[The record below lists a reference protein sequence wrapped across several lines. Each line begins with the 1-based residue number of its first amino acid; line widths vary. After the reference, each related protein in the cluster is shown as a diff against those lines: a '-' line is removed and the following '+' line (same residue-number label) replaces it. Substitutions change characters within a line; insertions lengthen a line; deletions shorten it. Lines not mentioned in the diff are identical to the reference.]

1 MAGILDGVL
10 IMAVDDIQ
18 LYGEA
23 KAKEIQDRRERRKLE
38 SARTAGDVKLK
49 MFWAP
54 KLWEQIRDTLDQRV
68 QAINGALGEDVL
80 TFDEIRPDL
89 VIVRVKHV
97 TSNLSAQYDAQTGRV
112 TLSLDDHSERYDLEV
127 TKGEVKFKAVG
138 YFSPSQVA
146 KMLVDKAASMV
157 L

>member
-1 MAGILDGVL
+1 LNGVL
-10 IMAVDDIQ
+10 IMPVDDIQ
-18 LYGEA
+18 QYGED
-23 KAKEIQDRRERRKLE
+23 KAREIQQRRERRKAE
-38 SARTAGDVKLK
+38 SARAAGDVKLK

-54 KLWEQIRDTLDQRV
+54 KLWEQIRDTIDQRV
-68 QAINGALGEDVL
+68 HAVNGALGENVL
-80 TFDEIRPDL
+80 TFDEVRPDL
-89 VIVRVKHV
+89 VIVRVIKV
-97 TSNLSAQYDAQTGRV
+97 TSNLSATYDAQTGRV

-157 L
+157 V

>member
-1 MAGILDGVL
+1 MPLDE
-10 IMAVDDIQ
+10 IQ
-18 LYGEA
+18 KYGED
-23 KAKEIQDRRERRKLE
+23 KAREIQQRRERRKAE
-38 SARTAGDVKLK
+38 SSRAAGDVKLK

-68 QAINGALGEDVL
+68 HAVNAALGEEVL
-80 TFDEIRPDL
+80 TFDEARPDQ
-89 VIVRVKHV
+89 VVVRVKQI
-97 TSNLSAQYDAQTGRV
+97 TSNLSATYDAPTGRV

-157 L
+157 V

>member
-1 MAGILDGVL
+1 MPADE
-10 IMAVDDIQ
+10 IQ
-18 LYGEA
+18 QYGED
-23 KAKEIQDRRERRKLE
+23 KAREIQQRRERRRAE
-38 SARTAGDVKLK
+38 STRAASDVKLK

-54 KLWEQIRDTLDQRV
+54 KLWEQIRDTIDQRV
-68 QAINGALGEDVL
+68 HAVNGALGEDVL
-80 TFDEIRPDL
+80 TFDERPDL
-89 VIVRVKHV
+89 VIVRVSHV
-97 TSNLSAQYDAQTGRV
+97 ASNLSATYDVQTGRV

-157 L
+157 V

>member
-1 MAGILDGVL
+1 MN
-10 IMAVDDIQ
+10 MPVDEIQ
-18 LYGEA
+18 KYGED
-23 KAKEIQDRRERRKLE
+23 KAREIQQRRERRKAE
-38 SARTAGDVKLK
+38 ISRAAGDVKLK

-54 KLWEQIRDTLDQRV
+54 KLWEQIKDTLDQRV
-68 QAINGALGEDVL
+68 HAVNGALGEEVL
-80 TFDEIRPDL
+80 TFDEARPDL
-89 VIVRVKHV
+89 VIVRVRQV
-97 TSNLSAQYDAQTGRV
+97 TSNLSATYDPQTGRV

-157 L
+157 V

>member
-1 MAGILDGVL
+1 MP
-10 IMAVDDIQ
+10 VDEIQ
-18 LYGEA
+18 KYGED
-23 KAKEIQDRRERRKLE
+23 KAREIQQRRERRKAE
-38 SARTAGDVKLK
+38 ISRAAGDVKLK

-54 KLWEQIRDTLDQRV
+54 KLWEQIKDTLDQRV
-68 QAINGALGEDVL
+68 HAVNGALGEEVL
-80 TFDEIRPDL
+80 TFDEARPDL
-89 VIVRVKHV
+89 VIVRVRQV
-97 TSNLSAQYDAQTGRV
+97 TSNLSATYDPQTGRV

-157 L
+157 V

>member
-1 MAGILDGVL
+1 LNMP
-10 IMAVDDIQ
+10 VDEIQ
-18 LYGEA
+18 KYGED
-23 KAKEIQDRRERRKLE
+23 KAREIQQRRERRKAE
-38 SARTAGDVKLK
+38 ISRAAGDVKLK

-54 KLWEQIRDTLDQRV
+54 KLWEQIKDTLDQRV
-68 QAINGALGEDVL
+68 HAVNGALGEEVL
-80 TFDEIRPDL
+80 TFDEARPDL
-89 VIVRVKHV
+89 VIVRVRQV
-97 TSNLSAQYDAQTGRV
+97 TSNLSATYDPQTGRV

-157 L
+157 V